1 MFYVLFPIFSEMFL
15 RVMELMLSTS
25 FRLITCSSLFILRYL
40 LRFLVFRKLRR
51 FPSHQAEGGTYA
63 YRPRFKGVWDIGK
76 LPKGLQQMEEVVFL
90 GVPDFSVRP
99 LDGALYLQF
108 LLESS
113 NSVSAINCAFYA
125 FKCVH
130 KVAGLESPTLHPTII
145 AAKKGALRFVSQSAS
160 HRKGTLQVAH
170 LKQLADRADFDN
182 LLELR
187 SLVMLVL
194 AFSSFPRSSEL
205 CLMRSK
211 NVQFSSGYVTIFI
224 EKNKTNQLRECWSV
238 IIAETHCSTCP
249 CALVRAYMR
258 KAQIVKNSD
267 EFLFRPI
274 TSSRNHKR
282 LVSFSKP
289 ISYSVYRDSFKTSFP
304 DIVPN
309 ISNFSTHS
317 ARSGSATLAAN
328 SGVCEENIQRHG
340 RWASVEV
347 KNIYV

>member
-1 MFYVLFPIFSEMFL
+1 M
-15 RVMELMLSTS
+15 
-25 FRLITCSSLFILRYL
+25 
-40 LRFLVFRKLRR
+40 
-51 FPSHQAEGGTYA
+51 
-63 YRPRFKGVWDIGK
+63 
-76 LPKGLQQMEEVVFL
+76 FL

-224 EKNKTNQLRECWSV
+224 EKNKTNQLRECRSV

-289 ISYSVYRDSFKTSFP
+289 ISYSVYRDSFKTSFS

>member
-1 MFYVLFPIFSEMFL
+1 
-15 RVMELMLSTS
+15 MELMLSTS
-25 FRLITCSSLFILRYL
+25 FRLITGSSLFILRYLL

-63 YRPRFKGVWDIGK
+63 YGPRFKGVWDIGK
-76 LPKGLQQMEEVVFL
+76 LPKGLQHGGSCVL
-90 GVPDFSVRP
+90 GRP
-99 LDGALYLQF
+99 WFFCPPFGRRPIQF

-224 EKNKTNQLRECWSV
+224 EKNKTNQLRECRSV

-258 KAQIVKNSD
+258 KAQIVKN
-267 EFLFRPI
+267 L
-274 TSSRNHKR
+274 
-282 LVSFSKP
+282 
-289 ISYSVYRDSFKTSFP
+289 TSFFFVLLRLRE
-304 DIVPN
+304 I
-309 ISNFSTHS
+309 IS
-317 ARSGSATLAAN
+317 
-328 SGVCEENIQRHG
+328 V
-340 RWASVEV
+340 
-347 KNIYV
+347 